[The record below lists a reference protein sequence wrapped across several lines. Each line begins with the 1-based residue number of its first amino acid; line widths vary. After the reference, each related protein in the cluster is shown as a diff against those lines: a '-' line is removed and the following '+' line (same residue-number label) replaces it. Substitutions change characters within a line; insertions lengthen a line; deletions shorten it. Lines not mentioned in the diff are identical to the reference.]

1 MRSLFLLALF
11 LKFNDA
17 LVGGLNIQIHSVNL
31 SQNLGDDTIVSKN
44 YLIKLNQM
52 FFFDANTPMLI

>member
-17 LVGGLNIQIHSVNL
+17 LVGGLNIQIHSVNR

-52 FFFDANTPMLI
+52 FFF